1 MNLRLFTETVKLR
14 TLGKAI
20 GEDRYGKVQREPDTD
35 VSCPAWWEPRSSTEN
50 VAAKDQIVSGYWLYL
65 PPTAQ
70 AHFDQVIL
78 PDGKTYEVVGEAGF
92 QPGGFVVEGYY
103 TMAIERVT
111 G

>member
-1 MNLRLFTETVKLR
+1 MSLFTQQIKLR
-14 TLGKAI
+14 TLGKVT
-20 GEDRYGKVQREPDTD
+20 GTDRYGREQREPDTD
-35 VSCPAWWEPRSSTEN
+35 VPCAAWWEPRSSNEN

-70 AHFDQVIL
+70 ARFDQVVL
-78 PDGKTYEVVGEAGF
+78 PDGKAYEVVGEAGF
-92 QPGGFVVEGYY
+92 QPGGFVVEGYF